1 MADEK
6 RVHSPNACGI
16 VSTRLPLK
24 NKIENENP
32 KVKAEES
39 IIPNRSSV
47 PVSGDKNAPNSQD
60 LFTNRALSFLKSIH
74 TGSPVVSAKPSPMPE
89 PLQLVPSDTN
99 TKPSFVRNQ
108 EEDIEI
114 FKVQAWVT
122 SGVIKK
128 SYSHCI
134 NAFEIL
140 AIGAKRK
147 AINLNEYPG
156 RMIAGPRKDQLNE
169 EFRRNNPQLDQ
180 KLTLSKLV
188 NLREDLIVKVWKECG
203 FDPVTLAIGL
213 TYFDRLLNMNL
224 VNKQSRKLYAAV
236 CTLLAFKF
244 IEENHIEETASN
256 KQLLMNHLYLM
267 DKHDLL
273 TAKMIHEVEFSV
285 YSYLNFSMHIEL
297 KEIEDNL
304 TYVQKRLIHSNL
316 DS

>member
-1 MADEK
+1 MADER
-6 RVHSPNACGI
+6 RVHSPNARGI
-16 VSTRLPLK
+16 ASTSLSLNTK
-24 NKIENENP
+24 SENENP
-32 KVKAEES
+32 KLKAVES
-39 IIPNRSSV
+39 IIPNRKSV
-47 PVSGDKNAPNSQD
+47 PVQGDKNTPNSKS
-60 LFTNRALSFLKSIH
+60 LFANRALSFLKGIH
-74 TGSPVVSAKPSPMPE
+74 TGSPVISAKPSPMPE
-89 PLQLVPSDTN
+89 PLQLVPSDIN
-99 TKPSFVRNQ
+99 TKPNIVRNQ

-114 FKVQAWVT
+114 FKVQTWVT

-134 NAFEIL
+134 NASDIL
-140 AIGAKRK
+140 ALGAGRTV
-147 AINLNEYPG
+147 INLTEYPG
-156 RMIAGPRKDQLNE
+156 RMIPSPIKDQLNE

-203 FDPVTLAIGL
+203 FDPATLAIGL

-224 VNKQSRKLYAAV
+224 VNKRNRKLYAAV